1 MKLIAKSFAKVNPH
15 LEITGTREDGY
26 HELEI
31 SYLSVNLADKLTY
44 EEIPGDRVKV
54 KTDAAIPTEENLCYR
69 VAKELKYICS
79 VDSGTKITLE
89 KNIPIGGGLG
99 GGSSNAA
106 TTLIALNRLWDCD
119 LPRDELIEIGRK
131 FGADIP
137 FFFYGGYCVGGGTG
151 SEVRRMKNPYQ
162 DRLIPIITPD
172 FSQLT
177 EEVYS
182 EYDRIANK
190 PGSTGEKG
198 YKEKSRQESRY
209 EVKNDLQEPAL
220 RIHPELSGYLD
231 LLGETSGVVTSGISG
246 SGSSV
251 FGVTRTGVSP
261 ELVREGITDGFDSV
275 TGNPELEIASPTA
288 SGQLIKEGG

>member
-1 MKLIAKSFAKVNPH
+1 MKIFAKSFAKVNPH

-31 SYLSVNLADKLTY
+31 SYLSVNLADRLTY
-44 EEIPGDRVKV
+44 EEIPGDRVEIS
-54 KTDAAIPTEENLCYR
+54 TDASIPTEENLCYR
-69 VAKELKYICS
+69 VAKELKGVCS
-79 VDSGTKITLE
+79 VNSGTKITLE

-106 TTLIALNRLWDCD
+106 TTLIALNRLWGCG
-119 LPRDELIEIGRK
+119 LSRDELINIGRR

-137 FFFYGGYCVGGGTG
+137 FFFYGSYCIGGGTG

-177 EEVYS
+177 GEVYS
-182 EYDRIANK
+182 EYDRMADN
-190 PGSTGEKG
+190 PGSVEK
-198 YKEKSRQESRY
+198 KRFEEKAREESIY

-220 RIHPELSGYLD
+220 RLHPDLSGYLD
-231 LLGETSGVVTSGISG
+231 LLNETSEVITSGISG

-251 FGVTRTGVSP
+251 FGVTRAGISP
-261 ELVREGITDGFDSV
+261 ELVRKGITQEFDSV
-275 TGNPELEIASPTA
+275 TGSPDLKIASPTA
-288 SGQLIKEGG
+288 SGQLIKEGE